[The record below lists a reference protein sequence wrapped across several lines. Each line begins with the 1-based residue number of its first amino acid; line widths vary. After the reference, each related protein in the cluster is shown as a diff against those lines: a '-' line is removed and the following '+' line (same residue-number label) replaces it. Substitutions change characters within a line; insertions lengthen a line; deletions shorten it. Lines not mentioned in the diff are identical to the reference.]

1 MVKPLDMRDSTIIE
15 KKQIQGLRETEI
27 IEGEQPCMNT
37 IATYTKEGY
46 NFQGRLIMTNYRI
59 VFIPDNKSI
68 FEALRLKDDCFNIPI
83 GFIAK

>member
-1 MVKPLDMRDSTIIE
+1 MKDSTIIE
-15 KKQIQGLRETEI
+15 KRVIEGLRETEI

-37 IATYTKEGY
+37 IARYIKEGY

-59 VFIPDNKSI
+59 VFIPDDKLI
-68 FEALRLKDDCFNIPI
+68 FAVLRLKDDYFNIPI